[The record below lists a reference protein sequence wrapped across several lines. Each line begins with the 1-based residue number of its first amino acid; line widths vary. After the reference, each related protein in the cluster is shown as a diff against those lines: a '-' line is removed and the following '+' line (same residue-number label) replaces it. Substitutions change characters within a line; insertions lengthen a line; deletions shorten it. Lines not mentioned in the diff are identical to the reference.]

1 VEGFSTPDKR
11 SGRLVL
17 EANTRYWDKGRSARI
32 KRIVFDNT
40 LSQKQAVELVKS
52 GAGRVDLVTELSP
65 LETLRVAESG
75 LATVVKNRESRMSV
89 FGRYNMLK
97 TGSPW
102 TDIRLRQ
109 AANLAINRADLIQYG
124 ANGNGLIM
132 PALVPGIRDPGIAPY
147 PFDPGR
153 ARDILR
159 EAGYPGGLG
168 ITLIAPQD
176 LHTQGTVVS
185 NMLDQAGFKT
195 TLQILD
201 VTVYTQKT
209 LLSHL
214 DQPAEKQSWD
224 IALTQSGD
232 GMSFP
237 LFDLYQWYVIDG
249 VEDWVVEQPELRR
262 LYDLALRT
270 VDHGNQEDVL
280 RQMERHTHE
289 QAYFLFLYH
298 PIRLYAVNR
307 NVRFAPYA
315 ISWTRLA
322 DSSVT
327 DHHWSVRKKNGQ
339 K

>member
-224 IALTQSGD
+224 IALTRGF
-232 GMSFP
+232 GSFP
-237 LFDLYQWYVIDG
+237 LFDLYHWYAIDG
-249 VEDWVVEQPELRR
+249 ADDWVVEQPELRK
-262 LYDLALRT
+262 LYGQGLRT
-270 VDHGNQEDVL
+270 IDPAKQEDVL

-298 PIRLYAVNR
+298 AITLYAVNR
-307 NVRFAPYA
+307 NVQFVPYA

-322 DSSVT
+322 DSSLT
-327 DHHWSVRKKNGQ
+327 DQHWSLRKGNG
-339 K
+339 KK